1 MSKVALVTGGSRG
14 IGFGIAEKLAAEK
27 WDLVINGVREEAAVV
42 ESLAKLRAHGV
53 NVGYARGDVGSAEG
67 RKAIHQA
74 THDLIAS
81 WYPPSGLRSQVSG
94 LSSGFRS
101 QVSGFLLV
109 NNAGVAPKVRADLLE
124 TTEDSYDYVVNT
136 NLRGVFFL
144 TQAFARD
151 MVAARK
157 ADPAFSGAIINITS
171 ISATVVS
178 INRGEYCIAKAGLS
192 MLSQLFATRLGA
204 DGIPVYEVRPGVIK
218 TDMTAGVTEK
228 YDKLIA
234 GGLCVQPRWG
244 FPDDIGKAV
253 AGLARGDF
261 PFSSGQVV
269 MVDGGLTI
277 PRL

>member
-1 MSKVALVTGGSRG
+1 MPMKVALVTGGSRG

-27 WDLVINGVREEAAVV
+27 WDLVINGVRDEAAVT
-42 ESLAKLRAHGV
+42 EPLAKLRALGV
-53 NVGYARGDVGSAEG
+53 RVGYACGDVGSAAG
-67 RKAIHQA
+67 RAAIVKVTRAFTGGQA
-74 THDLIAS
+74 LN
-81 WYPPSGLRSQVSG
+81 
-94 LSSGFRS
+94 
-101 QVSGFLLV
+101 LLV

-124 TTEDSYDYVVNT
+124 MSEESYDYVVDT

-144 TQAFARD
+144 TQTIARD

-157 ADPAFSGAIINITS
+157 SDPSFSACIINITS

-192 MLSQLFATRLGA
+192 MLSQLFASRLGA
-204 DGIPVYEVRPGVIK
+204 DGIPVYEVRPGVIQ

-244 FPDDIGKAV
+244 FPADVGRAV
-253 AGLARGDF
+253 AALARSDF
-261 PFSSGQVV
+261 SFSTGQVF